1 MKRIFFPMLLCLIFI
16 LVLPSTGL
24 GQSAQGVDPLESDQ
38 PFSLRVRDVDIRD
51 VLTIIAEEYRLNL
64 ILSDKVKGKI
74 TYDIEHTS
82 LRDGFTA
89 ILRSSGLTYVI
100 DGNIIRVDD
109 QAELRK
115 KLRTELDIYKARQEL
130 REAQK
135 LEDPLE
141 TAYVNLNYIGT
152 TLSTEKGKETTDL
165 QDAMEKLLS
174 HNKEKGVD
182 RGANVS
188 IIKKTN
194 TLVIT
199 DVKENVRE
207 IAEMAKKLDLPTGQV
222 RIDARIVEANR
233 DFSQE
238 LGIRWGGQAVKNVG
252 RREDPKGTLRFGG
265 PSIVDPASGGVIG
278 GGDIVNV
285 PVINPAGIFNLG
297 WLSTTAAIRNLDV
310 ELSALEETGDVKIVS
325 KPSVLVVQNQA
336 AEIFVGERVPVA
348 EGYDA
353 ETAQVSVRLEDVGT
367 KLKITPQIT
376 RDGSIFMLVDVEKS
390 EISGET
396 VIQGQPYDTIG
407 TKRATT
413 QVLVRDGD
421 TVVIGGLLSTRKEEN
436 RERVPFLSRVPIV
449 GLLFKS
455 KEDISEY
462 RELMIFI
469 TPQVATQLGG

>member
-1 MKRIFFPMLLCLIFI
+1 MKRVTFPILLCL
-16 LVLPSTGL
+16 VLLLSLSYRGL
-24 GQSAQGVDPLESDQ
+24 GQASQSKDPLESDKR
-38 PFSLRVRDVDIRD
+38 FSLRVRDVDIRD
-51 VLTIIAEEYRLNL
+51 VLTIIAEEYGLNL
-64 ILSDKVKGKI
+64 ILSPAVSGRI
-74 TYDIEHTS
+74 TYDIENTS
-82 LRDGFTA
+82 LKDGFNA

-100 DGNIIRVDD
+100 DGNIIRVDE

-115 KLRTELDIYKARQEL
+115 KLRAELDIYKARQEL
-130 REAQK
+130 REARK
-135 LEDPLE
+135 LEKPLE
-141 TAYVNLNYIGT
+141 TTYVNLNYIGK
-152 TLSTEKGKETTDL
+152 TLSKEKGRETTDL

-182 RGANVS
+182 RGADVS

-199 DVKENVRE
+199 DVEENVRE

-222 RIDARIVEANR
+222 KIDARIVETNR

-252 RREDPKGTLRFGG
+252 RREDPKGTLTLGG
-265 PSIVDPASGGVIG
+265 PA

-285 PVINPAGIFNLG
+285 PVVNPAGIFSLG
-297 WLSTTAAIRNLDV
+297 WLSSKVAIRNLDI

-325 KPSVLVVQNQA
+325 KPSLLVVQNQG
-336 AEIFVGERVPVA
+336 AEIFVGEKVPVA

-353 ETAQVSVRLEDVGT
+353 ETAQVSIRLEDVGT

-390 EISGET
+390 EITGQT
-396 VIQGQPYDTIG
+396 VIQGQPYDTLG

-413 QVLVRDGD
+413 QVLVRDGE
-421 TVVIGGLLSTRKEEN
+421 TVIIGGLLSTRKEAN

-469 TPQVATQLGG
+469 TPQIATQLGG

>member
-1 MKRIFFPMLLCLIFI
+1 
-16 LVLPSTGL
+16 
-24 GQSAQGVDPLESDQ
+24 LESDKR
-38 PFSLRVRDVDIRD
+38 FSLRVRDVDIRD
-51 VLTIIAEEYRLNL
+51 VLTIIAEEYGLNL
-64 ILSDKVKGKI
+64 ILSPAVSGRI
-74 TYDIEHTS
+74 TYDIENTS
-82 LRDGFTA
+82 LRHGFNA

-100 DGNIIRVDD
+100 DGDIIRVDE

-115 KLRTELDIYKARQEL
+115 KLRAELDIYKARQEL
-130 REAQK
+130 REARK
-135 LEDPLE
+135 LEEPLE

-152 TLSTEKGKETTDL
+152 TLSKEKGGETTDL

-199 DVKENVRE
+199 DVEENVRE

-222 RIDARIVEANR
+222 KIDARIVETNR

-252 RREDPKGTLRFGG
+252 RRESPKGTLTLGG
-265 PSIVDPASGGVIG
+265 PA

-285 PVINPAGIFNLG
+285 PVANPAGIFSLG
-297 WLSTTAAIRNLDV
+297 WLSSKVAIRNLDIQ
-310 ELSALEETGDVKIVS
+310 LSALEQTGDVKIVS
-325 KPSVLVVQNQA
+325 KPSLLVVQNQG
-336 AEIFVGERVPVA
+336 AEIFVGEKVPVA

-353 ETAQVSVRLEDVGT
+353 ETAQVSIRLEDVGT

-376 RDGSIFMLVDVEKS
+376 RDGLIFMLVDVEKS

-396 VIQGQPYDTIG
+396 VIQGQPYDTLG
-407 TKRATT
+407 TKRTST
-413 QVLVRDGD
+413 QVLVRDGE
-421 TVVIGGLLSTRKEEN
+421 TVVIGGLLSTRKEAN
-436 RERVPFLSRVPIV
+436 RDRVPFLSKVPIV

-469 TPQVATQLGG
+469 TPQIATKAGTG

>member
-1 MKRIFFPMLLCLIFI
+1 
-16 LVLPSTGL
+16 
-24 GQSAQGVDPLESDQ
+24 
-38 PFSLRVRDVDIRD
+38 
-51 VLTIIAEEYRLNL
+51 
-64 ILSDKVKGKI
+64 
-74 TYDIEHTS
+74 
-82 LRDGFTA
+82 
-89 ILRSSGLTYVI
+89 
-100 DGNIIRVDD
+100 
-109 QAELRK
+109 LRK
-115 KLRTELDIYKARQEL
+115 KLRAELDIYKARQEL
-130 REAQK
+130 REARK
-135 LEDPLE
+135 LEKPLE

-152 TLSTEKGKETTDL
+152 TLSKEKGRETTDL

-199 DVKENVRE
+199 DVEENIRE
-207 IAEMAKKLDLPTGQV
+207 IAEMAKKLDLPTGQL
-222 RIDARIVEANR
+222 RIDTRIVETNR

-252 RREDPKGTLRFGG
+252 RREDPKGTLTLGG
-265 PSIVDPASGGVIG
+265 PA

-285 PVINPAGIFNLG
+285 PVVNPAGIFSLG
-297 WLSTTAAIRNLDV
+297 WLSSKVAIRNLDI

-325 KPSVLVVQNQA
+325 KPSLLVVQNQR
-336 AEIFVGERVPVA
+336 AEIFVGEKVPVA

-353 ETAQVSVRLEDVGT
+353 ETAQVSIRLEDVGT

-390 EISGET
+390 EITGTT
-396 VIQGQPYDTIG
+396 VIQGQPYDTLG

-413 QVLVRDGD
+413 QVLVRDGE
-421 TVVIGGLLSTRKEEN
+421 TVVIGGLLSTRKEAK

-469 TPQVATQLGG
+469 TPQIVTQLGG

>member
-1 MKRIFFPMLLCLIFI
+1 MKRIAFPITLCLIF
-16 LVLPSTGL
+16 LLALASTGL
-24 GQSAQGVDPLESDQ
+24 GQSSQVKNPLESDL
-38 PFSLRVRDVDIRD
+38 PFSLKVRDVDIRD
-51 VLTIIAEEYRLNL
+51 VLTIIAEEYGLNL
-64 ILSDKVKGKI
+64 ILSPAVSGRI
-74 TYDIEHTS
+74 TYDIENTT
-82 LRDGFTA
+82 LRDGFNA

-100 DGNIIRVDD
+100 DGNIIRVDE

-115 KLRTELDIYKARQEL
+115 KLKTELDIYKARQEL

-135 LEDPLE
+135 LEKPLE
-141 TAYVNLNYIGT
+141 TTYVDLNYIGT
-152 TLSTEKGKETTDL
+152 TLSKEKGAETTDL

-199 DVKENVRE
+199 DVEENVRE
-207 IAEMAKKLDLPTGQV
+207 IAEMAKKLDLPTEQV
-222 RIDARIVEANR
+222 RIDARIVETSR

-238 LGIRWGGQAVKNVG
+238 LGIKWGGTAQTRVG
-252 RREDPKGTLRFGG
+252 STRDRKGTLTFDG
-265 PSIVDPASGGVIG
+265 AA
-278 GGDIVNV
+278 GGDIVNL
-285 PVINPAGIFNLG
+285 PVTNPAGVFSLG
-297 WLSTTAAIRNLDV
+297 WLSTTAVLRNLDV
-310 ELSALEETGDVKIVS
+310 ELSALEATGDVKIVS
-325 KPSVLVVQNQA
+325 KPSILVVENQE
-336 AEIFVGERVPVA
+336 AEIFVGEKVPVA

-353 ETAQVSVRLEDVGT
+353 ETAQVSIRLEDVGT
-367 KLKITPQIT
+367 KLRIVPQIT
-376 RDGSIFMLVDVEKS
+376 RDGSIFMLVGVETS

-396 VIQGQPYDTIG
+396 VIQGQPYDTLG
-407 TKRATT
+407 TKRAAT
-413 QVLVRDGD
+413 QVLVKDGQ

-436 RERVPFLSRVPIV
+436 RDRVPFLSRVPIV

-469 TPQVATQLGG
+469 TPQIATQMGG

>member
-1 MKRIFFPMLLCLIFI
+1 MIFI
-16 LVLPSTGL
+16 LVLSSTGL
-24 GQSAQGVDPLESDQ
+24 GQSPQVVDPLESDQ
-38 PFSLRVRDVDIRD
+38 PLSLRVRDVDIRD
-51 VLTIIAEEYRLNL
+51 VLTVIAEEYGLNL
-64 ILSDKVKGKI
+64 ILSKEVEGTI
-74 TYDIEHTS
+74 TYDIENTS
-82 LRDGFTA
+82 LRDGFNA
-89 ILRSSGLTYVI
+89 ILRSAGLTYVI

-135 LEDPLE
+135 LEEPLE

-152 TLSTEKGKETTDL
+152 TLSKEKGRDNYIGTTLSKEKGRETTDL

-174 HNKEKGVD
+174 HKKEKGVD

-188 IIKKTN
+188 IIKRTN
-194 TLVIT
+194 TLVVT
-199 DVKENVRE
+199 DVGENVRE

-238 LGIRWGGQAVKNVG
+238 LGIRWGGQAVKTVG
-252 RREDPKGTLRFGG
+252 RRERPKGTLTFGG
-265 PSIVDPASGGVIG
+265 GHDPEGGV
-278 GGDIVNV
+278 VNL
-285 PVINPAGIFNLG
+285 PVVNPLDPGGIFNLG
-297 WLSTTAAIRNLDV
+297 WLSSSAALRNLDI

-325 KPSVLVVQNQA
+325 KPSVLVVQNQG

-413 QVLVRDGD
+413 QVLVKDGE
-421 TVVIGGLLSTRKEEN
+421 TVVIGGLLSTRKEGN
-436 RERVPFLSRVPIV
+436 RERVPFLSRVPVV